1 MKTAKM
7 TAPGILLGIYPERAM
22 HRSWSRGRLSGLLAR
37 LPPARPGAQTS
48 VESIRTLELGLAHRA
63 TERLQDRLQGLRAHM
78 GREGCTDALV
88 AESLAV
94 LSLMCARTL
103 NTAPYD
109 SQLAAARILLEGHFA
124 EMATGEGKT
133 LAVALAAATAALT
146 GIPVHIVTANDYLVM
161 RDAAALRPLYTASG
175 LSVGHVTSQ
184 LDSEARR
191 AAYACDICYCTANE
205 LVFDYLRDRVSRPP
219 RGDLEERAARLGRR
233 AMHSHLLRGL
243 CMAIIDEADSVLI
256 DEARMPLVLSGPDPA
271 QDAPLLREAWR
282 LGCGLEPV
290 RHFALDLTGCS
301 ARLTEAGRM
310 ILHERS
316 GADTHRW
323 LSQRHREDMVTL
335 ALAARHLLQID
346 RDYLVKDGAIH
357 IIDPTTGRTGSGRS
371 WARGLHQL
379 VEVKEGIEPGVQ
391 AKPLVQIT
399 YQRFFARYLR
409 LCGISGTLA
418 ESGSELARIY
428 GKRVVAVPLRCGDR
442 RKRLPPRVFARQA
455 SQFAAVVARVKELH
469 ASGQPVLIGT
479 DSVKDSETLSR
490 LLAACGLP
498 HSVLNARQDRAE
510 AGIIATAGRRGAI
523 TVATNMAGRG
533 TDIVLGPGSADA
545 GGLRVI
551 CCQQNVSRRIDRQ
564 LLGRC
569 GRQGDPGSFETYVT
583 LDGPL
588 LADHWLARLH
598 KACTRRPEAR
608 LPWLG
613 ALALRFVQLARER
626 SDRRQR
632 EWLLRRDE
640 ETGEWLTFGGREQ

>member
-1 MKTAKM
+1 MKTARL

-22 HRSWSRGRLSGLLAR
+22 HRSWSRGRLGSLLAR
-37 LPPARPGAQTS
+37 LLPARLSAQTS
-48 VESIRTLELGLAHRA
+48 VESIRTLEYGLAHHS
-63 TERLQDRLQGLRAHM
+63 TERLQDRLHALRAHM
-78 GREGCTDALV
+78 GCDGCTDALV

-103 NTAPYD
+103 KTAPYD
-109 SQLAAARILLEGHFA
+109 SQLVAARILVEGHFA

-161 RDAAALRPLYTASG
+161 RDAAALRPFYTALG

-219 RGDLEERAARLGRR
+219 RADLEERAARLGKR
-233 AMHSHLLRGL
+233 AMHSPLLRGL

-256 DEARMPLVLSGPDPA
+256 DEARMPLVLSGPDSA
-271 QDAPLLREAWR
+271 WDARLLREAWR
-282 LGCGLEPV
+282 LGCGLEPG
-290 RHFALDLTGCS
+290 RHFILDLTGRS
-301 ARLTEAGRM
+301 ACLNEAGRM
-310 ILHERS
+310 ILRARA
-316 GADTHRW
+316 GTDTHGW
-323 LSQRHREDMVTL
+323 LSQRHCEDMVTL

-409 LCGISGTLA
+409 LSGISGTLA
-418 ESGSELARIY
+418 ESGSELAHIY
-428 GKRVVAVPLRCGDR
+428 GKRVLTVPLRCGDR

-455 SQFAAVVARVKELH
+455 PQFAAVVARVKELN

-479 DSVKDSETLSR
+479 DSVRDSETLSR
-490 LLAACGLP
+490 LLASCALP
-498 HSVLNARQDRAE
+498 HSVLNARQDHAE
-510 AGIIATAGRRGAI
+510 ARIIATAGRRGAI

-533 TDIVLGPGSADA
+533 TDIVLGPGSIDA

-569 GRQGDPGSFETYVT
+569 GRQGAPGSFETYIT

-588 LADHWLARLH
+588 LADHWLARLLR
-598 KACTRRPEAR
+598 ACLRRPETR
-608 LPWLG
+608 LPRLG
-613 ALALRFVQLARER
+613 ALALRIVQLARER

-640 ETGEWLTFGGREQ
+640 ETGEWLAFGGREQ